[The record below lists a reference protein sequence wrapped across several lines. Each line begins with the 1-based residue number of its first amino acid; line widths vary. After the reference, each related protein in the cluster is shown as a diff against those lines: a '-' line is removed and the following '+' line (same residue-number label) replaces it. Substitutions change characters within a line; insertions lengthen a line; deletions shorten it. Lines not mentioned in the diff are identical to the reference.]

1 MDSFLSLPC
10 VSSAAFLCLYG
21 SALHRRQLDARL
33 GAFLRTRPSELNGQP
48 GFNFA
53 QRADAPP
60 KRERSPQIAQL
71 EVREKW
77 GLMGAL
83 ELIKRKINL
92 ENMARNC

>member
-60 KRERSPQIAQL
+60 ERERERSPQIAQL

-77 GLMGAL
+77 DLTGIL
-83 ELIKRKINL
+83 R
-92 ENMARNC
+92 